1 MRIRL
6 LLSGA
11 ALTAAALLGTTAA
24 TAHAAPSGGTGSA
37 VSVAAGYW
45 KKIGRYSYADCVDLR
60 DSYAGEAQCRSAG
73 GGRYDLWIW
82 VP

>member
-1 MRIRL
+1 MRTRL

-24 TAHAAPSGGTGSA
+24 TAQAAAGDTTGSA
-37 VSVAAGYW
+37 ASVAAGCW
-45 KKIGRYSYADCVDLR
+45 KKTGRFAKSACIELR

-73 GGRYDLWIW
+73 GGQDDLWVR